1 MGRYFQTASPNFKN
15 DYLYTPPWEMMK
27 VVADKEEAEINN
39 IIQQSELFKDALLKI
54 QHLNGPDDI
63 ENVKNSQNY
72 WNTKIDNLTGELM
85 GNKGRHRELAGVM
98 KNLGKELQ
106 EDFTKGQI
114 ADIQSSPQAL
124 AAWENLDATKE
135 LKKKDPQRYL
145 AFKNK
150 FMQDYLANGGNSL
163 NGGGWKGRD
172 VTQDVD
178 WNKIWQEV
186 KDVKAR
192 GWAQAG
198 ASPDGRGYIWK
209 NKSTGESV
217 TEDRLN
223 EIILAQVMTP
233 QNLASLR
240 DSQMLGLGTY
250 FDKNGNLDYY
260 GASGFLPSRKTANA
274 RAWFKESKDAD
285 VNSDSTWISNQNRA
299 WEQHKW
305 NTERKDKENDRY
317 WEAIKERN
325 KYEPGSEQYAFM
337 SAYID
342 NLTKGDVPLETNISD
357 VSFQQTLN
365 EINDPNKKGLLAN
378 VLLQEATNTKN
389 MADSAIY
396 TMVAGQINSGQIKSK
411 EDLAVAF
418 TNAGK
423 LFPGSSFKKG
433 NVIRSIG
440 QDTYFGDNYNLSK
453 EDLYNRYKNEEK
465 RTYVN
470 DPRGGSFTRVEYSKD
485 LTNSIA
491 ASAFDKISKVFE
503 QGNIVKDRT
512 QSISTSPIGESAS
525 FNLVNTIN
533 GGGAKDLQI
542 FKVGGNGKE
551 LSNEEKQNIK
561 FLPQVFMGGTNGK
574 GGNTTLRLMSTNGDI
589 YYASGDTVLNYLHKA
604 GANYLN
610 QNNPNSSANRDI
622 QNNTHIIMNNLIQTK
637 TKLPN
642 GSNMSSY
649 TSSKTGTTYQV
660 ITDSTDDNKIK
671 SFTDSFGRS
680 YPNITD
686 LYAATQFLNN
696 N

>member
-39 IIQQSELFKDALLKI
+39 IIQQSELFKNALLNI

-85 GNKGRHRELAGVM
+85 SNKGRHRELAGIM

-106 EDFTKGQI
+106 EDFTTGQI
-114 ADIQSSPQAL
+114 AAIQSSPQAL

-357 VSFQQTLN
+357 VSFQQTLD
-365 EINDPNKKGLLAN
+365 EINDPNKRGLLSN

-491 ASAFDKISKVFE
+491 ASAFDKIGKVFE

-561 FLPQVFMGGTNGK
+561 FLPQVFMGSTNGK
-574 GGNTTLRLMSTNGDI
+574 GGNTTLRLVSTDGNI

-642 GSNMSSY
+642 GNNMSSY
-649 TSSKTGTTYQV
+649 TSSKTGITYQI
-660 ITDSTDDNKIK
+660 ITDSTDDDKVK
-671 SFTDSFGRS
+671 SFTDSFGVS
-680 YPNITD
+680 YPNITN
-686 LYAATQFLNN
+686 LYEATQFLSNK
-696 N
+696 